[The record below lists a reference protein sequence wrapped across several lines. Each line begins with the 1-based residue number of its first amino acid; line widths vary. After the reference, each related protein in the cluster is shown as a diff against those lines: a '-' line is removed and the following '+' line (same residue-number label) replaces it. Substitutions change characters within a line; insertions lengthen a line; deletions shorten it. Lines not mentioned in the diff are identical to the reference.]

1 MLFFDLEKVMQKKV
15 FLTAVKHV
23 LSLSIYEGIIFLT
36 YFIEKRMKICQKK
49 DVIQF
54 RNYRRYWESAD
65 RQSIIF

>member
-23 LSLSIYEGIIFLT
+23 LSLSIYEGIIFPA

-54 RNYRRYWESAD
+54 RN
-65 RQSIIF
+65 